1 MDKRSIIICSF
12 LTLIFGTAL
21 HFVYEPL
28 PFLWP
33 VAPVNESVWEHL
45 KLLVFPLFAFFGAA
59 SAIKKQFNP
68 LALWTGAVSGMA
80 FIALF
85 FYTYTAFTKTHI
97 LWVDILSFVLAVAL
111 AAVVYKAVPAGK
123 GRAAGIILSAALV
136 AAMVLLTLFPP
147 QIPLFMDPAGFYGM
161 PVQSNI

>member
-1 MDKRSIIICSF
+1 MFKINSRI
-12 LTLIFGTAL
+12 AV
-21 HFVYEPL
+21 FV
-28 PFLWP
+28 
-33 VAPVNESVWEHL
+33 
-45 KLLVFPLFAFFGAA
+45 
-59 SAIKKQFNP
+59 IKHIETSN
-68 LALWTGAVSGMA
+68 TV
-80 FIALF
+80 
-85 FYTYTAFTKTHI
+85 FTKTHI

-161 PVQSNI
+161 PV